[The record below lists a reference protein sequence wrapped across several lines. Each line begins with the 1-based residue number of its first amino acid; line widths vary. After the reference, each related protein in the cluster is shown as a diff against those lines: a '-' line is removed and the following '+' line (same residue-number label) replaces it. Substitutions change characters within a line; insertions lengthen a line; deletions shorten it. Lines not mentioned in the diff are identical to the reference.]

1 MFSEDHYKILQA
13 LLPEGSSPQAIA
25 DKVGLSV
32 ALTSHLLEELN
43 SYAFVKVLREPDG
56 FADLKIVWADL
67 LEPNGKAAVESPD
80 YFIGKPMNPQS
91 NNWTGDRIAGD
102 KIGGDKVMGNKV
114 QIGTVQ
120 GDAIAGNK
128 IVNANTAELLQLI
141 TSLRQTAATFPKEI
155 QEELTIDLDDVELE
169 LKKPEADRNPTKL
182 KKRLL
187 ALATAGTLIATPIAG
202 ITNFANT
209 AIDLATKVGIELP
222 LK

>member
-43 SYAFVKVLREPDG
+43 SYEFVEIFREPDG
-56 FADLKIVWADL
+56 FADLEIVCANL
-67 LEPNGKAAVESPD
+67 KPKGKAAIESPD
-80 YFIGKPMNPQS
+80 YFIGKPMNPQN

-128 IVNANTAELLQLI
+128 TVNPNTAELLQLI